1 MASAPNYSATSPP
14 APSSLALPRQR
25 PTLSLPTG
33 NAIRRKTSIASATS
47 SSHPLRQTS
56 FPPADRYGSPGGGD
70 SNAVY
75 SPTDSADISDS
86 EITSAISGPVG
97 ELGDGTRKRKRGEKR
112 NRGRPPKNPALRQGS
127 QSVVNGADDGKSR
140 RSGRGDSV
148 GADGD
153 ADEDDEEDEDDG
165 VTGGDRAGAFEQDR
179 FIANDRGRIDLH
191 QQMTAS
197 QQERHDSWH
206 RAKLKIGDVRKLVN
220 ATLSQSVPAN
230 VVTVVQAYTKMF
242 AGIIIEEAREVQ
254 SEWMAVEAQ
263 RADGS
268 TNPAAKKLKLDEEP
282 RTQSSTEST
291 LANGTND
298 HSEDTAAAET
308 AEVVDAPLTEAI
320 GLGRAIE
327 ECDRGPLLA
336 DHLRESLRR
345 YKKSR
350 YGGVVG
356 FTGQSLEG
364 RSVAAARLGGRRLF
378 R

>member
-1 MASAPNYSATSPP
+1 MASPPNYTSTSPP

-33 NAIRRKTSIASATS
+33 AARRKTSIASATS

-56 FPPADRYGSPGGGD
+56 FPPGDRYGSPGGGD

-97 ELGDGTRKRKRGEKR
+97 DIGDGTKKRKRGEKR
-112 NRGRPPKNPALRQGS
+112 NRGRPPKNAALRQGS
-127 QSVVNGADDGKSR
+127 QSLVNGTDGKG
-140 RSGRGDSV
+140 RSGRGESP
-148 GADGD
+148 GADGEAD
-153 ADEDDEEDEDDG
+153 EDEDDEDDDAIA
-165 VTGGDRAGAFEQDR
+165 GGDRAGAFEQDR

-191 QQMTAS
+191 QQMTLL

-206 RAKLKIGDVRKLVN
+206 RAKLKTGDVRKLVN

-254 SEWMAVEAQ
+254 SEWMSIEAQ
-263 RADGS
+263 KADGS
-268 TNPAAKKLKLDEEP
+268 DNPAWKKLRLSEAQDESPSDLDNGHTEDATEEH
-282 RTQSSTEST
+282 
-291 LANGTND
+291 ND
-298 HSEDTAAAET
+298 GGDMPKSEAM
-308 AEVVDAPLTEAI
+308 
-320 GLGRAIE
+320 GLRRAID

-336 DHLRESLRR
+336 DHLREALRR

-364 RSVAAARLGGRRLF
+364 RSVAAARMGGRRLF